1 MGRRILIALAL
12 LGLWAALRAAPP
24 AGLSGFLPAAV
35 QALSALT
42 HRLWTACAALGE
54 QIGGGED
61 AVACLGSFARQVFL
75 PA

>member
-24 AGLSGFLPAAV
+24 AGLSGFLPRALD
-35 QALSALT
+35 ALSAMT
-42 HRLWTACAALGE
+42 HRMWAACAALGE
-54 QIGGGED
+54 HLSTGED
-61 AVACLGSFARQVFL
+61 AVACLGDFARQVFL